1 MKNKVCDC
9 GFYPVKN
16 NIDCTCTPM
25 SKPCTCGETMLLV
38 EDDNNNESYLCYYC
52 GKEENL

>member
-9 GFYPVKN
+9 GFYPVKDN
-16 NIDCTCTPM
+16 VDCTCTPI
-25 SKPCTCGETMLLV
+25 SKPCTCGEIMLWV
-38 EDDNNNESYLCYYC
+38 IDDDSDESYFCYYC